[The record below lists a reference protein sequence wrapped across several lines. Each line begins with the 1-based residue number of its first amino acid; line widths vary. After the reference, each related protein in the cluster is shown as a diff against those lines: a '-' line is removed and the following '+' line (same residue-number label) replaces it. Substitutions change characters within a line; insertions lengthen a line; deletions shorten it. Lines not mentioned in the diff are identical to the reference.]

1 MSQPIKIDFVAL
13 APVTAQTSA
22 HASTKRGGKSK
33 PAQTLVI
40 FMGQDFAFG
49 ATTRNLIGKEG
60 EALIKRAAGAT
71 KFKGKEQT
79 ALDIVAPS
87 GFAADRLLVIGT
99 GAAAE
104 EPAKEQGKPGK
115 DSGGKE
121 NPGKANSANDNAKD
135 ASEKPADYISLGGYV
150 LGKLGA
156 GACAL
161 IAFDL
166 PQPPKD
172 AAAAAAEF
180 VEGMRLRDYKFDAY
194 KTKKKEDEEAGATE
208 ISVAVDEPSAARRE
222 AKARDAQA
230 EGVAIART
238 LVNEPANVLYP
249 EEFAR
254 RAEELEKLGVEV
266 KVLDEAEMR
275 QLGMGALLGVGQ
287 GSDRESRVVIMRWRG
302 TKGGKDNG
310 KDSGKGKPIAFV
322 GKGVCFD
329 SGGISIKPAAGM
341 EDMKG
346 DMAGAACVVGLMHT
360 LAARK
365 AKADVIGAI
374 GLVENMPGPN
384 AQRPGDIVK
393 SMSGQTIEV
402 INTDAEGRLVLADVL
417 WYVQDKFKPQFMV
430 DLATLT
436 GAILVA
442 LGQEHAGLFSNNDEL
457 SERLAVAGKETN
469 EKVWR
474 LPLGSAYDKL
484 IDSKFADMKNTG
496 GRHGGS
502 ITAAQFLQRFVNGT
516 PWAHLD
522 IAGTGMNLPASDVSQ
537 SWGSGFGVR
546 LLDRLVAKYYES

>member
-13 APVTAQTSA
+13 APVTAQTPP
-22 HASTKRGGKSK
+22 HASSKRGGKTK

-40 FMGQDFAFG
+40 FMGRDFAFG
-49 ATTRNLIGKEG
+49 AVTRDLIGSEG
-60 EALIKRAAGAT
+60 EVLIKRAAGAT

-87 GFAADRLLVIGT
+87 GFVADRLLVIGAG
-99 GAAAE
+99 GAVEDADKAGKGKAGKDNAEQDNAADDK
-104 EPAKEQGKPGK
+104 AKEAPEQPV
-115 DSGGKE
+115 
-121 NPGKANSANDNAKD
+121 
-135 ASEKPADYISLGGYV
+135 DYIGLGGYV

-166 PQPPKD
+166 PHPPKD
-172 AAAAAAEF
+172 AAVAAAEF
-180 VEGMRLRDYKFDAY
+180 VEGMRLRDYKFDTY
-194 KTKKKEDEEAGATE
+194 KTKKKEDEEATGTE
-208 ISVAVDEPSAARRE
+208 VSVAVDEPSAARRE
-222 AKARDAQA
+222 AKVRDAEA
-230 EGVAIART
+230 EGVTIART

-249 EEFAR
+249 EEFAH
-254 RAEELEKLGVEV
+254 RAQQLEKLGVEV

-275 QLGMGALLGVGQ
+275 DLGMGALLGVGQ

-302 TKGGKDNG
+302 TKGAKDG
-310 KDSGKGKPIAFV
+310 KDSGKAKPIAFV

-329 SGGISIKPAAGM
+329 TGGISIKPAAGM

-346 DMAGAACVVGLMHT
+346 DMAGAACVVGLMHA

-365 AKADVIGAI
+365 AKVDVIGAI
-374 GLVENMPGPN
+374 GLVENMPGSN

-393 SMSGQTIEV
+393 SMSGQTIEI

-417 WYVQDKFKPQFMV
+417 WYVQDKYKPQFMI

-457 SERLAVAGKETN
+457 SERLTLAGNETN

-474 LPLGSAYDKL
+474 LPLGAAYDKL

-522 IAGTGMNLPASDVSQ
+522 IAGTGMNSPASDLNQ

-546 LLDRLVAKYYES
+546 LLARLVAKYYEA